1 MKVMTILGTAS
12 VIALGSTATADVT
25 GIEIVNIGDTGNGTT
40 YHMYLNVTEGSR
52 VDAIFGNSMGTMHI
66 GLAAGMSFY
75 QNIYGSALST
85 GNNPAFYPLAPSLEW
100 DSFVTIGALDSWGT
114 PFAENALLDI
124 GIDFSGFDPG
134 GGAPG
139 GSFTT
144 DNGSWFVTP
153 VDDQGN
159 PINGQVL
166 IGQFTVIGASGD
178 GYADLVGQVNV
189 QGSDDGGTYQ
199 NIGVNWI
206 PAPGALALLGFAG
219 LAGRR
224 RRR

>member
-12 VIALGSTATADVT
+12 VLALGGTATADVT
-25 GIEIVNIGDTGNGTT
+25 GVEIVNIGDYGNGTT
-40 YHMYLNVTEGSR
+40 YHMYLNVTEGTR
-52 VDAIFGNSMGTMHI
+52 VDAIFGNSTGAMSIGT
-66 GLAAGMSFY
+66 ADGMSFY
-75 QNIYGSALST
+75 QNLYGGPLYST
-85 GNNPAFYPLAPSLEW
+85 GN
-100 DSFVTIGALDSWGT
+100 
-114 PFAENALLDI
+114 PFANNALLDI
-124 GIDFSGFDPG
+124 GIDWTNFN
-134 GGAPG
+134 AG
-139 GSFTT
+139 GSFTS

-153 VDDQGN
+153 ADDQGN

-178 GYADLVGQVNV
+178 GYADLVGMVNV
-189 QGSDDGGTYQ
+189 QGSDDSGTFQDY
-199 NIGVNWI
+199 GVNWI